1 MHLCVC
7 VHVLDLWIVP
17 VLCDGKSPGFFHR
30 SWVSK
35 CVSYVFAE
43 VWATSS
49 SLSHAV
55 FEEAGRNILKA
66 VSQWSARAKG
76 GAPLRKR
83 LVEYQGFRS
92 STDFLIDTAD
102 CSLCSSIH
110 FFHYFLFFLSS
121 LTPFSSSI
129 HLHSVFMLP
138 PITTLMILN
147 LTRFFLLWVHSTVYP
162 SLHVGWKLWWYI
174 ILYCR
179 CHVRRHVCSFGKEEE
194 VVCTELQTKHQDV
207 YSGTKGHH
215 VSSDIIL
222 TAGSDT
228 AFLVSLFFHWTRPHQ
243 PEFGDQLWDSFE
255 VVTISLVGF
264 CVYQVA
270 DIWYLVVLLNDLEY
284 HRWSQVC
291 KTTQVR
297 VRFVPSLLAAVWSG
311 CHNNLTNGIWTCVL
325 CCLKC
330 VNSKFKIS

>member
-1 MHLCVC
+1 MCLTSELFQSCATE
-7 VHVLDLWIVP
+7 
-17 VLCDGKSPGFFHR
+17 SPQASFTGAGCP
-30 SWVSK
+30 S
-35 CVSYVFAE
+35 
-43 VWATSS
+43 VWAMCLQKCGLQAAAYRML
-49 SLSHAV
+49 SLRKQEGTCWKQSANEV
-55 FEEAGRNILKA
+55 PELKEEP
-66 VSQWSARAKG
+66 
-76 GAPLRKR
+76 PLRKR

-297 VRFVPSLLAAVWSG
+297 VRFVPSLLAAG

>member
-1 MHLCVC
+1 MHSCVC
-7 VHVLDLWIVP
+7 VHALDLWIVP

-43 VWATSS
+43 VWATSG

-55 FEEAGRNILKA
+55 FEEAGRNMLKA
-66 VSQWSARAKG
+66 VSQWGARAEG

-121 LTPFSSSI
+121 LTPFSSSSSI

-147 LTRFFLLWVHSTVYP
+147 LWL
-162 SLHVGWKLWWYI
+162 
-174 ILYCR
+174 
-179 CHVRRHVCSFGKEEE
+179 
-194 VVCTELQTKHQDV
+194 
-207 YSGTKGHH
+207 
-215 VSSDIIL
+215 
-222 TAGSDT
+222 
-228 AFLVSLFFHWTRPHQ
+228 
-243 PEFGDQLWDSFE
+243 DSFYFE
-255 VVTISLVGF
+255 SIQPYIRLSTWVENYGGILSCTATVMS
-264 CVYQVA
+264 A
-270 DIWYLVVLLNDLEY
+270 DM
-284 HRWSQVC
+284 SA
-291 KTTQVR
+291 
-297 VRFVPSLLAAVWSG
+297 PSVKKKKSFARS
-311 CHNNLTNGIWTCVL
+311 
-325 CCLKC
+325 
-330 VNSKFKIS
+330 SKPSTRMCIREQRDIM